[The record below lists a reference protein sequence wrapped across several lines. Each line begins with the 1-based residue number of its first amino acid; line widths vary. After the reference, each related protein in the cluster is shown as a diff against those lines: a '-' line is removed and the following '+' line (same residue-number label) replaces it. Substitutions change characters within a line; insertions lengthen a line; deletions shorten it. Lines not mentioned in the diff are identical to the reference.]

1 MLKEASMLEY
11 KVVESTIVTDETIE
25 DIINAWVSDG
35 WEFERMQFAMHEGSK
50 RPGMAF
56 VFFVRNRKG

>member
-1 MLKEASMLEY
+1 MLEY
-11 KVVESTIVTDETIE
+11 KVVETTIVTDESIE
-25 DIINAWVSDG
+25 DIINEWIGSG

-56 VFFVRNRKG
+56 VFFVRNRKGQKH

>member
-1 MLKEASMLEY
+1 MLEY
-11 KVVESTIVTDETIE
+11 KVVETTIVTDESIE
-25 DIINAWVSDG
+25 GIINEWIGSG

-56 VFFVRNRKG
+56 VFFVRKRKGQKS